1 MRNRIVLLKIDHIQL
16 AMPVGEEESALR
28 FYSDALGMTEVPKP
42 ENLAKRGG
50 CWFQTGDVRVHL
62 GVQIDFKPAT
72 KAHPAFE
79 VDDFDALCE
88 RLDAAGFQ
96 CNDDEPLIG
105 FRRTNV
111 SDPFGN
117 RLELMA
123 RTD

>member
-1 MRNRIVLLKIDHIQL
+1 MALLRIEHIQL
-16 AMPVGEEESALR
+16 AMPVGEEDSARR
-28 FYSDALGMTEVPKP
+28 FYSDALGMDEVPKP

-62 GVQIDFKPAT
+62 GVQIDFIPAT

-79 VDDFDALCE
+79 VDDFDELRE
-88 RLDAAGFQ
+88 RLDAAGFY

-105 FRRTNV
+105 FRRTYV

-117 RLELMA
+117 RIELMA
-123 RTD
+123 LI